1 MRADRLARRMIG
13 ARALIGA
20 IAGIL
25 GGPWTIAGLI
35 GVRLDQP
42 PPGALIA
49 ARATIAVKDPDL
61 REAAASSSGP
71 RRVEHCPP
79 IWGPAAAPAASSQ
92 GAATP
97 PPPPWVAAVII
108 GVVTSATFQG
118 MPFGIRKGAFNE
130 PYSSP
135 LG

>member
-20 IAGIL
+20 ISGIL

-35 GVRLDQP
+35 GVSLDQP

-61 REAAASSSGP
+61 REAAASSSEP

-79 IWGPAAAPAASSQ
+79 IWGPAAAPAASSL

-97 PPPPWVAAVII
+97 PPP
-108 GVVTSATFQG
+108 TL
-118 MPFGIRKGAFNE
+118 
-130 PYSSP
+130 
-135 LG
+135 LGGGRDYRRRDICDVSRHALWDTERSLQ

>member
-20 IAGIL
+20 ISGIL

-35 GVRLDQP
+35 GASLDQP

-97 PPPPWVAAVII
+97 PP
-108 GVVTSATFQG
+108 T
-118 MPFGIRKGAFNE
+118 
-130 PYSSP
+130 
-135 LG
+135 LGGGRDYRRRDICDVSRHALWDTERSLQ

>member
-1 MRADRLARRMIG
+1 MIG

-97 PPPPWVAAVII
+97 PPP
-108 GVVTSATFQG
+108 TL
-118 MPFGIRKGAFNE
+118 
-130 PYSSP
+130 
-135 LG
+135 LGGGRDYRRRDICDVSRHALWDTERSLQ